1 MNTTTA
7 PAPSRQTTGSELYA
21 VDLTGATKSFGATQ
35 AVRGVDLRVRPGEV
49 VALLGP
55 NGAGKTT
62 TLDMILGLGIPTT
75 GEVSRSE
82 EHTSE
87 LQARFDLVCRP
98 LLEKK
103 KQK

>member
-1 MNTTTA
+1 MHTTTA
-7 PAPSRQTTGSELYA
+7 PGPSRQCNGTALYA
-21 VDLTGATKSFGATQ
+21 VDLTGATNTFGDTQ

-75 GEVSRSE
+75 GEVSVYGMTPR
-82 EHTSE
+82 TAVARGLVAAV
-87 LQARFDLVCRP
+87 LQGGGL
-98 LLEKK
+98 
-103 KQK
+103 